1 MFVSGSSLFACDAA
15 FAFSLE
21 SSPANT
27 NLISFQIQTARFF

>member
-1 MFVSGSSLFACDAA
+1 MFGSGSWLFA

-21 SSPANT
+21 SSPDNT